1 MGPQMA
7 IKAAI
12 QMLISTQEVSK
23 SQPVEAWKIQQ
34 GKAHATLF
42 MLPVLFVKQLLLDR
56 ELKVSSDPL

>member
-23 SQPVEAWKIQQ
+23 SQPVEAWEIQQ
-34 GKAHATLF
+34 GKAHSTLSK
-42 MLPVLFVKQLLLDR
+42 LLELFVKQFLLDR
-56 ELKVSSDPL
+56 ELKVWSHPL

>member
-23 SQPVEAWKIQQ
+23 SQPVEAGKVQLR
-34 GKAHATLF
+34 KAHSTLS
-42 MLPVLFVKQLLLDR
+42 MLL
-56 ELKVSSDPL
+56 ELC